1 MQRQRGEL
9 IPVGK
14 SSAACPVQAIRDR
27 PRRCTTSRRT
37 IRREVVQRDDLSVR
51 AGDGP
56 HGIPLP
62 HAQRV
67 ITGVTEVV

>member
-37 IRREVVQRDDLSVR
+37 IRREAR
-51 AGDGP
+51 P
-56 HGIPLP
+56 HGTTYRFERGMGPMEFRYP
-62 HAQRV
+62 MRK
-67 ITGVTEVV
+67 G